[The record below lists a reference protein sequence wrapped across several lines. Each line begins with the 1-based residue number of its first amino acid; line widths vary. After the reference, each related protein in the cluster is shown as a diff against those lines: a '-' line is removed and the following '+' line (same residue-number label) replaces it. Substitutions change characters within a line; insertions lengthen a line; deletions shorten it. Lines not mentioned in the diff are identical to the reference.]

1 MNCRR
6 EVISFSTES
15 EISCSVSLSLRPLKN
30 SAASSIAKVVVS
42 RMPRLPPGEP
52 CRASLRSR
60 EPWHSAQGFSL
71 QTDSV
76 PRPWH
81 SGQAPYGL
89 LSEKRRGS
97 TSGKEKPSSGQ
108 AYSED
113 MTCSEPSE

>member
-15 EISCSVSLSLRPLKN
+15 EISFSVSLSLSVLKN
-30 SAASSIAKVVVS
+30 SAASSIEKVVMS
-42 RMPRLPPGEP
+42 RMLRLPPSQT
-52 CRASLRSR
+52 CRASLRR
-60 EPWHSAQGFSL
+60 RAPLHSAQGFSL

-89 LSEKRRGS
+89 LNENRRGS
-97 TSGKEKPSSGQ
+97 TSGKEKPSFGH

-113 MTCSEPSE
+113 MTCSVPSE